1 MEHATQPAQLHSRL
15 NELALRLPHPVHLYL
30 MWKKETGFDWIFS
43 VIILLF
49 PIFEAFSIEITKA
62 LAMRRYQCRF
72 LIVMVGWYFED
83 ID

>member
-1 MEHATQPAQLHSRL
+1 
-15 NELALRLPHPVHLYL
+15 